1 MKNIPMDEYKDAM
14 RDAICSVC
22 VSFVEDESDSTR
34 CAYENSG
41 QCSLFAHLPGVVE
54 AISRVKSNSIKDYET
69 MLRQA
74 VCAKCDHQDSRG
86 VCSLRDSRAPVPT
99 WCVLDTYFNL
109 IVGAVEDVQKAH
121 MA

>member
-34 CAYENSG
+34 CTYENSG
-41 QCSLFAHLPGVVE
+41 QCSLFAHLPEVVE
-54 AISRVKSNSIKDYET
+54 AISRVKSDSIKDYEI
-69 MLRQA
+69 MLRQS

-86 VCSLRDSRAPVPT
+86 VCNLRDSRAPVPT